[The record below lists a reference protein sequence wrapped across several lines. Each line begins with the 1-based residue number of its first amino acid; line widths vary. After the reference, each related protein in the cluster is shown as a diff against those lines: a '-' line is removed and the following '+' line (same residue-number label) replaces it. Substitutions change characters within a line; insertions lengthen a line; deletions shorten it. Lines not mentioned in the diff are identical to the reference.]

1 MRQESLTRFSPSSY
15 LDGDGQACGGGRPD
29 VEQGPGGWTAP
40 RSIPARTVGGSRG
53 VAGAARARARMEL
66 ATDRRTARCLQA
78 GGAPAVRQG
87 RAATQAET
95 AMRMPTRGARP
106 RAKTISPAEAYLSAG
121 AEEARR

>member
-15 LDGDGQACGGGRPD
+15 LDGDGQACRGGRPD
-29 VEQGPGGWTAP
+29 VEQGPGGWTA
-40 RSIPARTVGGSRG
+40 RGSIAARLVGGSRG
-53 VAGAARARARMEL
+53 VAGAARGRAGREL
-66 ATDRRTARCLQA
+66 ATDRRTAGCPQA

-95 AMRMPTRGARP
+95 AMRRPPRGAPP